1 MINNPLLVVRVL
13 TFNHQNYIKQCL
25 EGIVLQKTNF
35 NFKVVISDDCSD
47 DNTFTICIE
56 FQKKYPEIFVLLR
69 NENNNIDLNS
79 KKNWNKCFEFQP
91 KYIALLEGD
100 DFWTDSNKLQKQVDF
115 LEQNLNYS
123 ICFTNLNL
131 LINNNLEN
139 SDINQLINSKKNHSA
154 SLENFLSPYV
164 WYTPTCVF
172 RNVVNFN
179 KVKALLYDTSI
190 FSILLKYGN
199 AYLINDVTS
208 VYRIHNQG
216 TWSMKSKLYKLKLNT
231 KIFKSMAYFHNGKVK
246 LINESFLWGVIDIIR
261 NQESKFQDKFIHM
274 FQFLFFCFYK
284 PKYFPLFWKEL
295 IKLKLTKIMK

>member
-1 MINNPLLVVRVL
+1 MVAVWMVTYNHGEFIENAIESVMMQKS
-13 TFNHQNYIKQCL
+13 TFKYKLFIGEDNSTDKTREICKKLQEKYTDRIELILHEKNIGANSNGMYMYKRCL
-25 EGIVLQKTNF
+25 ESG
-35 NFKVVISDDCSD
+35 S
-47 DNTFTICIE
+47 
-56 FQKKYPEIFVLLR
+56 
-69 NENNNIDLNS
+69 
-79 KKNWNKCFEFQP
+79 

-100 DFWTDSNKLQKQVDF
+100 DFWTDPNKLQKQVDF